1 MRIAVVGDESFTIGF
16 RLAGIKDVVQA
27 HDAASFDDAVASLIR
42 DKDIGIVIVPSA
54 LLSSASAKTRRIAE
68 ESTRPV
74 VFPMGERKNT
84 DIRNRIIKVVGVDLW
99 K

>member
-1 MRIAVVGDESFTIGF
+1 MRIAVVGEESFTIGF

-27 HDAASFDDAVASLIR
+27 QDTKSFEDAVATLIG
-42 DKDIGIVIVPSA
+42 DQDIGIVIVSSTM
-54 LLSSASAKTRRIAE
+54 LSEASPVFRRLAE

-74 VFPMGERKNT
+74 VFPMGRQENT
-84 DIRNRIIKVVGVDLW
+84 DIKNRIIKVVGVDIW